1 MAPSYR
7 AAAAVMIARR
17 TIRGARIGVVSDG
30 RPFSEDAPGRH
41 AVEARDSI
49 ESPRLHRAETG
60 PRGLAIGANGIAH
73 ILSATIC
80 RMLSNLGLAVPLVF
94 ATVVIHS
101 TATMVVLRWTR
112 SQRAI
117 DQTQATLWK
126 RTLVIAAG
134 VVSMFLVSCLESLL
148 WAAVYLAVG
157 ALRSVEEAIYFSL
170 VTFTTLGYGDLTL
183 QEEWRILAAL
193 QAANGIIMFGW
204 TTAIIVALIQRMTL
218 HPPTG
223 ESQS

>member
-1 MAPSYR
+1 MSLLTRP
-7 AAAAVMIARR
+7 IA
-17 TIRGARIGVVSDG
+17 TDG
-30 RPFSEDAPGRH
+30 SELPGRGCSDDSPEDSR
-41 AVEARDSI
+41 AVEAPDSI
-49 ESPRLHRAETG
+49 ESPRLHPAETG
-60 PRGLAIGANGIAH
+60 PRGLATGANGIAH
-73 ILSATIC
+73 VVSASIC
-80 RMLSNLGLAVPLVF
+80 RMLSNLGLAVALVF

-101 TATMVVLRWTR
+101 AATMVVFRWNR
-112 SQRAI
+112 SELAKS
-117 DQTQATLWK
+117 QTQATLWR

-148 WAAVYLAVG
+148 WAVVYLALG
-157 ALRSVEEAIYFSL
+157 ALPGIEEALYFSL

-193 QAANGIIMFGW
+193 QAANGIMMFGW
-204 TTAIIVALIQRMTL
+204 TTAIIVALIQRMMTP